1 MSRTVQE
8 SRTEPPPE
16 GAFLT
21 TGTASR
27 TQPEASPP
35 LGFGVTALTL
45 AAAVALLYY
54 GRVLWITFAF
64 ALFLA
69 LAMRP
74 FVSLLERARVPR
86 VLAILLLLFVLIGAV
101 VLLVINVAG
110 QINQFYTDYP
120 RYQTRLK
127 DVLTQV
133 QEFVKNLQ
141 QKFIGILPEPSTSS
155 PAREVK
161 LQESP
166 FATTRVFV
174 TQLGQTLENCY
185 GINRPDIAQMYSG
198 YPNAD
203 NSGFNFTFFLLRNAG
218 DPSGIIA
225 IYLPTSDPNT
235 QVLIGYTNT
244 GAHSI
249 AVRAGDV
256 TETVTQF
263 GAMSADILCDQTKG
277 DQPAFGNIDSPTNYQ
292 YIDGTDFEIFGWA
305 WDLQGVTTVQIDI
318 DGQVV
323 GNAQFGLF
331 RPDVRKIDPRV
342 PSDYSGF
349 SFVLDTT
356 MLSNSAHDIVVYVID
371 RNGNRTEIGRRKAVV
386 NNNVSTHQRGV
397 SNRVAQ

>member
-1 MSRTVQE
+1 VSRTVQG
-8 SRTEPPPE
+8 SHTEPPPE

-21 TGTASR
+21 TGTAGR
-27 TQPEASPP
+27 IQPEASPP
-35 LGFGVTALTL
+35 LGFGMTAVAL
-45 AAAVALLYY
+45 AAAVALLYF

-174 TQLGQTLENCY
+174 TQLGQTLEFLLY
-185 GINRPDIAQMYSG
+185 AATVP
-198 YPNAD
+198 
-203 NSGFNFTFFLLRNAG
+203 FLTFFMLKDREKFARVLEGILARNPRLGGRHVTAAVSRTMTDYAVG
-218 DPSGIIA
+218 VSFV
-225 IYLPTSDPNT
+225 
-235 QVLIGYTNT
+235 VLIMAAFTTIGLMILGVNYYYIL
-244 GAHSI
+244 GPI
-249 AVRAGDV
+249 AGLAILLPYVGVLFSTIPAVVIAYFQYDQRKALLV
-256 TETVTQF
+256 FLVYSALQF
-263 GAMSADILCDQTKG
+263 LE
-277 DQPAFGNIDSPTNYQ
+277 GNILTPF
-292 YIDGTDFEIFGWA
+292 I
-305 WDLQGVTTVQIDI
+305 
-318 DGQVV
+318 V
-323 GNAQFGLF
+323 GNKVRLFPLSVMVAFIFWGLLWGVPGAVLAVPLTSAIKVVCENVKGWEGF
-331 RPDVRKIDPRV
+331 ARLLGEPDT
-342 PSDYSGF
+342 G
-349 SFVLDTT
+349 
-356 MLSNSAHDIVVYVID
+356 
-371 RNGNRTEIGRRKAVV
+371 
-386 NNNVSTHQRGV
+386 
-397 SNRVAQ
+397 